1 MLEIGGDAVPELT
14 APERAEVLRCA
25 RLAFDAIQREYP
37 YHLAHVVNADDEA
50 RPPREIHPVFGTA
63 FDWHSSVH
71 GHWCVIRAARTAG
84 DAGFARDVEALIER
98 RFAPERLAAEHAY
111 LEAPG
116 HEGFERPYGLA
127 WVLTLAAE
135 LAEWDAA
142 PARRWR
148 ERLMPL
154 ERLAA
159 ERLAAWLARLPGPVR
174 GGEHSQTAFA
184 MGLALD
190 HARVTGDR
198 AAAFAIVRE
207 ARRFYLADHAAPV
220 ATEPSAHDFLSPA
233 LGEADLMRR
242 VLDPSEFQ
250 SWIGHFTPER
260 AAAVDHWLEP
270 VRSPDPSDGKL
281 SHLCGLNLSRAW
293 MLEGIT
299 SALDAPSP
307 LRSHLAD
314 AAVRHRVAGLA
325 AVTAEHYAGSHW
337 LGSFAVY
344 LLTRRGLAPPRA

>member
-1 MLEIGGDAVPELT
+1 
-14 APERAEVLRCA
+14 
-25 RLAFDAIQREYP
+25 
-37 YHLAHVVNADDEA
+37 
-50 RPPREIHPVFGTA
+50 
-63 FDWHSSVH
+63 
-71 GHWCVIRAARTAG
+71 
-84 DAGFARDVEALIER
+84 
-98 RFAPERLAAEHAY
+98 
-111 LEAPG
+111 
-116 HEGFERPYGLA
+116 
-127 WVLTLAAE
+127 
-135 LAEWDAA
+135 
-142 PARRWR
+142 
-148 ERLMPL
+148 
-154 ERLAA
+154 
-159 ERLAAWLARLPGPVR
+159 
-174 GGEHSQTAFA
+174 
-184 MGLALD
+184 
-190 HARVTGDR
+190 
-198 AAAFAIVRE
+198 
-207 ARRFYLADHAAPV
+207 
-220 ATEPSAHDFLSPA
+220 
-233 LGEADLMRR
+233 MRR